1 MAPKKTLRAEV
12 SETPSPKRPRTTRA
26 AASGKSI
33 NYDQRYHP
41 MDDITR
47 PAAAAARRAAH
58 GLRDASCSSTSS
70 DSDTIINQSDVL
82 SDDSEDTKRAIRRP
96 TESKSNS
103 SPNGSSSREIG
114 SNPSTPRSANPTHR
128 PVRARS
134 GSPSS
139 RRVTRGEVNGEKV
152 VQYSAKHHPM
162 DDVIR
167 PKQAKKVLAQ
177 TAAIASS
184 SFVDSPKRTQT
195 CKRKSQ
201 YQTVNQSP
209 ERTRSFEPEPRY
221 EAANASYDT
230 SLSGWKSLND
240 EDRLL
245 FSLQKGARPHSLM
258 PATWSQVAQALRKLD
273 TQRSADINHLQ
284 QRYDTVYR
292 SLQTHHGSADEPT
305 TEQDQELYY
314 AESFDVYDH
323 EAGDKYWTHRRDNVV
338 SSDTPARGNEFETNV
353 KENGG
358 DVTGAVMG
366 VSESTEVPDTGDE
379 YDFVDDD
386 KNDNEDDASIPGGY
400 GSYNDAEGYIRQSF
414 GIFDSETQE
423 SSENK
428 VLASLRDQLSL
439 HLDDMLPLDELSQK
453 FQSSVDHDNRS
464 RSQETVQGDKFTT
477 NNDEPTAAEER
488 SASESESESG
498 MIRKPLKR
506 RFSNPRSRAQRP
518 FSVHEDQP
526 GNTPKIKRQVAMRP
540 RSPGMDLPKENWSE
554 RSSSRGSSFSTQN

>member
-1 MAPKKTLRAEV
+1 MAPKKTFRAEI

-41 MDDITR
+41 MDDVTR

-58 GLRDASCSSTSS
+58 GLRHTSRSSTCS
-70 DSDTIINQSDVL
+70 DSATIINQSDDS
-82 SDDSEDTKRAIRRP
+82 SDDSADTKQATRQPAQP
-96 TESKSNS
+96 KSD
-103 SPNGSSSREIG
+103 SPSNRSCSRG
-114 SNPSTPRSANPTHR
+114 YSSNPSTPRSANPTYR
-128 PVRARS
+128 PVLPRS
-134 GSPSS
+134 GSPSN

-167 PKQAKKVLAQ
+167 PKQAKKVLAR
-177 TAAIASS
+177 TAAIADG
-184 SFVDSPKRTQT
+184 SFVGSPKRTQT
-195 CKRKSQ
+195 FKLEPRRD
-201 YQTVNQSP
+201 TVFESP
-209 ERTRSFEPEPRY
+209 ERTQPLKPEPRY
-221 EAANASYDT
+221 ETVNESPDT
-230 SLSGWKSLND
+230 PGWKSLND

-245 FSLQKGARPHSLM
+245 FSLQKGARPYSVM
-258 PATWSQVAQALRKLD
+258 PVTWPQVAQALRKLG
-273 TQRSADINHLQ
+273 TQNSADINHLQ
-284 QRYDTVYR
+284 QRYDTIYR
-292 SLQTHHGSADEPT
+292 SLQNHYLSADEPT

-314 AESFDVYDH
+314 AELFDVYDH
-323 EAGDKYWTHRRDNVV
+323 DAGDKYWTHRRDNVV
-338 SSDTPARGNEFETNV
+338 SHDTPARGNEFETNV
-353 KENGG
+353 KGTGG
-358 DVTGAVMG
+358 DVTEAAME
-366 VSESTEVPDTGDE
+366 ESTEVPDTGDE

-386 KNDNEDDASIPGGY
+386 NNDNEDDVCIRGGY

-428 VLASLRDQLSL
+428 VLASLRDQSSV

-464 RSQETVQGDKFTT
+464 RSQETVQGDKSTI
-477 NNDEPTAAEER
+477 NDNEPAAAEDG
-488 SASESESESG
+488 SESESISESE
-498 MIRKPLKR
+498 MVRKPLKG
-506 RFSNPRSRAQRP
+506 RFSNPRSRTQRP

-540 RSPGMDLPKENWSE
+540 RSPGTDLPKENWSE
-554 RSSSRGSSFSTQN
+554 QSSSRGSSFSTQD